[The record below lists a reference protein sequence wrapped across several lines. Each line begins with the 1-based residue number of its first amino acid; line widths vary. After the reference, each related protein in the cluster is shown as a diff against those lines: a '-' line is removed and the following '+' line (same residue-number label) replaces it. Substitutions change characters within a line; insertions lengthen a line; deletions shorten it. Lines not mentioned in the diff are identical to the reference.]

1 MSGNTKSPRA
11 SLELKQSKQF
21 SDGRDPRNL
30 PSPKYSSGSSKKESP
45 HRGNGIALFQKKG
58 GRNDRQ
64 MDLSKKLQII
74 KKEANFLK
82 EQHYVRDGV
91 PLYIYVK
98 HQGFDRTGKLLPSDG
113 TAFPGDNTRK
123 SKTQANLNTSA
134 FVRRQDIEF
143 DPADVSS
150 SSNEDDDINMDD
162 DAEESN
168 KVHLHVFTVDLIV
181 RYPDFQDEIFL
192 HWGISRK

>member
-1 MSGNTKSPRA
+1 M
-11 SLELKQSKQF
+11 
-21 SDGRDPRNL
+21 
-30 PSPKYSSGSSKKESP
+30 
-45 HRGNGIALFQKKG
+45 
-58 GRNDRQ
+58 
-64 MDLSKKLQII
+64 
-74 KKEANFLK
+74 
-82 EQHYVRDGV
+82 
-91 PLYIYVK
+91 
-98 HQGFDRTGKLLPSDG
+98 
-113 TAFPGDNTRK
+113 
-123 SKTQANLNTSA
+123 
-134 FVRRQDIEF
+134 RRQDIEF